1 MEKITCPN
9 CSQKFDIEGALAK
22 DLDARYQKQI
32 AEEKSQLLEQYKQKE
47 SALVAQQEAFEL
59 KKKHENELFQDR
71 LKKAIEQQE
80 GSIKQKLKED
90 FQQQLTSQQNEL
102 TEKTEKIKALQE
114 KELELA
120 KMERRMQEMEKD
132 MEIKMQRKLFEEQ
145 TKLEESVAK
154 RINEENELR
163 VKEMAKKLEDQHKLI
178 EEMKRKSEQGS
189 MQLQGEIQELA
200 IEEVLRNSFPHD
212 IIQEIPKGAR
222 GADTIQVVMDDHIDD
237 CGKIIYESK
246 RTKTFSNDWIAKLKQ
261 DQRSLQADIA
271 VIVTEVLPKDMS
283 QFGVKNGVYIC
294 TFQEFKSLVFVLR
307 QILLKSKEVR
317 ASQENKTD
325 KMEMLYHFLTSE
337 EFKLQIS
344 GIVEGFQG
352 MKEDIDREKRSMQ
365 SMWKRRE
372 KQLELVISNTVNMHA
387 SIKGI
392 AGKAIPSIAQL
403 ELPDGDLI
411 A

>member
-1 MEKITCPN
+1 MERKM
-9 CSQKFDIEGALAK
+9 
-22 DLDARYQKQI
+22 
-32 AEEKSQLLEQYKQKE
+32 
-47 SALVAQQEAFEL
+47 QE
-59 KKKHENELFQDR
+59 
-71 LKKAIEQQE
+71 
-80 GSIKQKLKED
+80 
-90 FQQQLTSQQNEL
+90 
-102 TEKTEKIKALQE
+102 QE
-114 KELELA
+114 KE
-120 KMERRMQEMEKD
+120 

-200 IEEVLRNSFPHD
+200 IEEILRNNFPHD
-212 IIQEIPKGAR
+212 IVQEIPKGAR
-222 GADTIQVVMDDHIDD
+222 GADTIQVVMDAHMDD

-246 RTKTFSNDWIAKLKQ
+246 RTKTFSNEWIAKLKQ

-271 VIVTEVLPKDMS
+271 VIVTEVLPKDMPR
-283 QFGVKNGVYIC
+283 FGVKNGVYIC

-392 AGKAIPSIAQL
+392 AGKAIPTITQL
-403 ELPDGDLI
+403 ELPE
-411 A
+411 

>member
-1 MEKITCPN
+1 
-9 CSQKFDIEGALAK
+9 
-22 DLDARYQKQI
+22 
-32 AEEKSQLLEQYKQKE
+32 
-47 SALVAQQEAFEL
+47 
-59 KKKHENELFQDR
+59 
-71 LKKAIEQQE
+71 
-80 GSIKQKLKED
+80 
-90 FQQQLTSQQNEL
+90 
-102 TEKTEKIKALQE
+102 
-114 KELELA
+114 
-120 KMERRMQEMEKD
+120 
-132 MEIKMQRKLFEEQ
+132 
-145 TKLEESVAK
+145 
-154 RINEENELR
+154 
-163 VKEMAKKLEDQHKLI
+163 
-178 EEMKRKSEQGS
+178 

-200 IEEVLRNSFPHD
+200 IEEILRSNFPHD
-212 IIQEIPKGAR
+212 IVQEIPKGAR
-222 GADTIQVVMDDHIDD
+222 GADTIQVVMDSHMDD

-246 RTKTFSNDWIAKLKQ
+246 RTKTFSNDWIAKLKK

-271 VIVTEVLPKDMS
+271 VIVTEVLPKDMPR
-283 QFGVKNGVYIC
+283 FGVKNGVYIC

-392 AGKAIPSIAQL
+392 AGKAIPTITQL
-403 ELPDGDLI
+403 ELPE
-411 A
+411 

>member
-1 MEKITCPN
+1 MEKITCPK
-9 CSQKFDIEGALAK
+9 CSHKFDIEGALAK
-22 DLDARYQKQI
+22 DIDAKYKEQLLKERQELI
-32 AEEKSQLLEQYKQKE
+32 ESFEEKQQALQEQQL
-47 SALVAQQEAFEL
+47 AFET
-59 KKKHENELFQDR
+59 KKKQENELFQKR
-71 LKKAIEQQE
+71 LDKAISAEQT
-80 GSIKQKLKED
+80 KLTEKINAD
-90 FQQQLTSQQNEL
+90 FQQQLTSQQLEL
-102 TEKTEKIKALQE
+102 EEKTNKIKTLQE
-114 KELELA
+114 KELELV
-120 KMERRMQEMEKD
+120 KMERKMQEQEKE

-200 IEEVLRNSFPHD
+200 IEEILRSNFPHD
-212 IIQEIPKGAR
+212 IVQEIPKGAR
-222 GADTIQVVMDDHIDD
+222 GADTIQVVMDSHMDD

-246 RTKTFSNDWIAKLKQ
+246 RTKTFSNDWIAKLKK

-271 VIVTEVLPKDMS
+271 VIVTEVLPKDMPR
-283 QFGVKNGVYIC
+283 FGVKNGVYIC

-392 AGKAIPSIAQL
+392 AGKAIPTITQL
-403 ELPDGDLI
+403 ELPE
-411 A
+411 